1 MRGRKCSI
9 VAPISSYLT
18 KTQSIN
24 ISENQT
30 KKIEQLI
37 EQLQDFSKEESPN
50 GCPIEINYH
59 TKDGKVGMELKENFN
74 ISLTNDNFE
83 SLKKACGMK
92 NIDLHYYSR
101 Q

>member
-1 MRGRKCSI
+1 MFI
-9 VAPISSYLT
+9 NDLT
-18 KTQSIN
+18 ITIPAYYVTN
-24 ISENQT
+24 WG
-30 KKIEQLI
+30 
-37 EQLQDFSKEESPN
+37 D
-50 GCPIEINYH
+50 EINYH